1 MKVKTGRA
9 RRAIPTNDRFTSF
22 PFTSGCLKLV
32 RCGPAGLVVA
42 LCLGFHAFV
51 SAAEVAPRVAERLR
65 QLESQLSRV
74 QTLRVNFVQEK
85 QMAILEQ
92 KLVLQ
97 GRITLQQPDKIAW
110 RVRSPIRYGLVIQGA
125 TLRQWSEDT
134 RAVQQFSL
142 AGNPVF
148 AAAVK
153 QIQTWFSGNY
163 LALAREFDV
172 AIVAESPLVI
182 GFTPHS
188 GSPARE
194 VIQRIVMRFG
204 EDERFLKRL
213 EVVETGGDTM
223 AITFSDPI
231 FNPALAGEEWDPRHE

>member
-1 MKVKTGRA
+1 MKVKTGRVRPA
-9 RRAIPTNDRFTSF
+9 V
-22 PFTSGCLKLV
+22 LV
-32 RCGPAGLVVA
+32 AV
-42 LCLGFHAFV
+42 LCLGFHTFV
-51 SAAEVAPRVAERLR
+51 SAAEVVPGVAERLR

-74 QTLRVNFVQEK
+74 QTLQVNFVQEK
-85 QMAILEQ
+85 QRAILEQ
-92 KLVLQ
+92 TLVLQ

-134 RAVQQFSL
+134 PSVQQFSL

-153 QIQTWFSGNY
+153 QIQSWFSGNY
-163 LALAREFDV
+163 LALAREFNV
-172 AIVAESPLVI
+172 AVLAESPLVI
-182 GFTPHS
+182 GFTPHE

-213 EVVETGGDTM
+213 EVVEAGGDTM
-223 AITFSDPI
+223 TITFSDPV

>member
-1 MKVKTGRA
+1 MRGVG
-9 RRAIPTNDRFTSF
+9 SSC
-22 PFTSGCLKLV
+22 SGTRNVFRSRHFRVQFFAPMAALV
-32 RCGPAGLVVA
+32 IA
-42 LCLGFHAFV
+42 LCFVCQAFL
-51 SAAEVAPRVAERLR
+51 SAAEVEPGVAGRLR
-65 QLESQLSRV
+65 QLESKLSQV
-74 QTLRVNFVQEK
+74 QTLKVDFVQEK
-85 QMAILEQ
+85 QMAILEH
-92 KLVLQ
+92 KLVLK

-134 RAVQQFSL
+134 QSVQQFSL

-153 QIQTWFSGNY
+153 QIQSWFSGNY
-163 LALAREFDV
+163 LVLARDFDV
-172 AIVAESPLVI
+172 AILSESPLAI
-182 GFTPHS
+182 GFTPRS

-223 AITFSDPI
+223 SLAFSDPV
-231 FNPALAGEEWDPRHE
+231 FNPALAKEEWDPRHE